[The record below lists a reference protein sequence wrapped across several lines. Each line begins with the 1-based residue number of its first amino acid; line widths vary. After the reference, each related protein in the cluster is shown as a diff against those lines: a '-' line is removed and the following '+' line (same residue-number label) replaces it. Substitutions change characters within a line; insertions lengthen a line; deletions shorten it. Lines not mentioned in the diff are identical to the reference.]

1 MLELR
6 AHKKYYERFI
16 DGLSENERAKFLRAL
31 LLLKRIDEDEIP
43 RHYIKYITDGISEFR
58 VNFGNNELR
67 VFFFR
72 DGDKLVV
79 LLNGFRKKTQKTPKS
94 EIEKAK
100 RLKKEYYGQV

>member
-6 AHKKYYERFI
+6 AHKGYYKKFI
-16 DGLSENERAKFLRAL
+16 DGLSNNERAKFLRAL
-31 LLLKRIDEDEIP
+31 LLLKRSDEDEIP
-43 RHYIKYITDGISEFR
+43 RHYIKYISDGINEFR
-58 VNFGNNELR
+58 VTFGNNELR
-67 VFFFR
+67 LFFFR
-72 DGDKLVV
+72 DGDKLVI